1 VNSLAAYVLS
11 ESVLWEFNSSV
22 TVEMPSAQSLATPD
36 AEPCARSVLG
46 LTELAPSALPPR
58 VEQLWR
64 MDGFAGNVP
73 FTNPMFVPL
82 GNSPD
87 MGLVYEAVARTV
99 DRHPALRTR
108 LAVKNGRGIQIV
120 EAWKT
125 SRIPLVEIL
134 RRQLEE
140 DRPDAPPSPIGEFTK
155 ESMDLFAQDGFRACA
170 FRDEDGGVT
179 LGFLAHGF
187 YSDAWSSQ
195 VLLQDFRAFH
205 SALKDG
211 TSPTL
216 TGTASYVEYAES
228 QRRALD
234 KDLPVRLS
242 FWRRKLSDIPPAA
255 LPYDHQTGANRR
267 GRSYFFI
274 REEILAGLVAASASN
289 RISLTLLL
297 LAAFQLSL
305 GRWSGQREIL
315 SAAYT
320 ADRVK
325 PQFQNTIGCLVT
337 NMPVAARLEP
347 ERRFGAFL
355 SEFAKDFY
363 GSYPHREI
371 SCESYEA
378 IFAPPKHFCA
388 TVFNFVPLQKRFSAG
403 ELLSLPAFDET
414 VIGPDAAKPA
424 IYRDIYL
431 GLAQYPNGLLGK
443 LFYDAGLFTP
453 KGMEVFIGHF
463 RHVARKIAADPEAK
477 LKELLA

>member
-1 VNSLAAYVLS
+1 MYFRKSVLS
-11 ESVLWEFNSSV
+11 GFNSSV
-22 TVEMPSAQSLATPD
+22 TVEMPSAQNRTASD
-36 AEPCARSVLG
+36 AEQRARSIMG
-46 LTELAPSALPPR
+46 LTELVPGALPPR

-82 GNSPD
+82 GISPD
-87 MGLVYEAVARTV
+87 MGPVYEAVARTL

-120 EAWKT
+120 EAWKA
-125 SRIPLVEIL
+125 SSIPVVDIL
-134 RRQLEE
+134 KRQLEE

-155 ESMDLFAQDGFRACA
+155 GSMDLFAQDGLRTSA

-195 VLLQDFRAFH
+195 ILLQDFRAFH

-211 TSPTL
+211 TSPAL
-216 TGTASYVEYAES
+216 TDAASYVEYAES
-228 QRRALD
+228 QRRTLD
-234 KDLPVRLS
+234 KDLPARLS
-242 FWRRKLSDIPPAA
+242 FWRRKLSFIPPVI
-255 LPYDHQTGANRR
+255 LPHDHQTGVKRR

-274 REEILAGLVAASASN
+274 REEILAGLAAASASK

-305 GRWSGQREIL
+305 GRWSGQKEIL

-337 NMPVAARLEP
+337 NMPVSARLEP

-371 SCESYEA
+371 SCEIYDA
-378 IFAPPKHFCA
+378 IFAPPKPFCA

-414 VIGPDAAKPA
+414 LVGPDAAKPA

-443 LFYDAGLFTP
+443 LFYDAGLFAP

-463 RHVARKIAADPEAK
+463 RHVAGKIAADPDIK
-477 LKELLA
+477 LRDILC

>member
-1 VNSLAAYVLS
+1 MLS
-11 ESVLWEFNSSV
+11 HTKER
-22 TVEMPSAQSLATPD
+22 
-36 AEPCARSVLG
+36 ARSILG
-46 LTELAPSALPPR
+46 LIERAPAALPPR

-64 MDGFAGNVP
+64 MDGFARSVP

-82 GNSPD
+82 GPSPD

-108 LAVKNGRGIQIV
+108 LAVQNGRGIQIV
-120 EAWKT
+120 EPWKA
-125 SRIPLVEIL
+125 SGIPVVPIL

-155 ESMDLFAQDGFRACA
+155 GNMDLFAQDGFRACA

-205 SALKDG
+205 SALTGG
-211 TSPTL
+211 TSAAPAE
-216 TGTASYVEYAES
+216 TATYMEYAEG

-234 KDLPVRLS
+234 KELPARLA
-242 FWRRKLSDIPPAA
+242 FWRGKLAGMPPAA
-255 LPYDHQTGANRR
+255 LPYDHQTGVNRR
-267 GRSYFFI
+267 GRSYFFM
-274 REEILAGLVAASASN
+274 REEILSGLVAASTAH

-297 LAAFQLSL
+297 LAAFQISL

-337 NMPVAARLEP
+337 NMPVASRLEP
-347 ERRFGAFL
+347 ERWFGAFL
-355 SEFAKDFY
+355 SDFAKDFY

-371 SCESYEA
+371 SCEIYDA
-378 IFAPPKHFCA
+378 IFAPPKPFCA

-403 ELLSLPAFDET
+403 ELLSLPAFDDT

-453 KGMEVFIGHF
+453 RGMEFFIGHF
-463 RHVARKIAADPEAK
+463 RHVAGKIAADPDAP
-477 LKELLA
+477 LKSLLD

>member
-1 VNSLAAYVLS
+1 MYFRKGVLS
-11 ESVLWEFNSSV
+11 GFNSSV
-22 TVEMPSAQSLATPD
+22 TVEIPSAQSMATPD
-36 AEPCARSVLG
+36 AEPRARSIMG
-46 LTELAPSALPPR
+46 LTELVPGALPPR

-64 MDGFAGNVP
+64 MDGFADNVP

-82 GNSPD
+82 GISPD
-87 MGLVYEAVARTV
+87 VGLVTEAVARTV
-99 DRHPALRTR
+99 ERHPALRTR
-108 LAVKNGRGIQIV
+108 LAVKDGRGIQIV

-125 SRIPLVEIL
+125 SAIPVVEIL

-155 ESMDLFAQDGFRACA
+155 RSMDLFAQDGFRASA
-170 FRDEDGGVT
+170 FRDEEGGVT

-211 TSPTL
+211 TSPAL
-216 TGTASYVEYAES
+216 ADTASYVEYAES

-234 KDLPVRLS
+234 KNLPARLS
-242 FWRRKLSDIPPAA
+242 FWRRKLSGIPPAV
-255 LPYDHQTGANRR
+255 LPHDHQTGVNRR

-274 REEILAGLVAASASN
+274 REEILAGLVAASATH

-337 NMPVAARLEP
+337 NMPVSARLEP

-371 SCESYEA
+371 SCEIYDA
-378 IFAPPKHFCA
+378 IFAPPKPFCA
-388 TVFNFVPLQKRFSAG
+388 TVFNFVPLQKRFSAD

-414 VIGPDAAKPA
+414 LVGPDAAKPA

-463 RHVARKIAADPEAK
+463 RHVAGKIAADPDIK
-477 LKELLA
+477 LRDILC

>member
-1 VNSLAAYVLS
+1 M
-11 ESVLWEFNSSV
+11 
-22 TVEMPSAQSLATPD
+22 TVELPIQSMAAPD
-36 AEPCARSVLG
+36 PELRARSVLG
-46 LTELAPSALPPR
+46 LTELARGALPPR

-82 GNSPD
+82 GTSPD

-99 DRHPALRTR
+99 ARHPALRTR
-108 LAVKNGRGIQIV
+108 LAVKNERGVQIV
-120 EAWKT
+120 EAWKA
-125 SRIPLVEIL
+125 SNIPVVEIL
-134 RRQLEE
+134 RGQLEE
-140 DRPDAPPSPIGEFTK
+140 DRPDAPPSPIGAFTGGR
-155 ESMDLFAQDGFRACA
+155 MDLFAQDGFRTCA
-170 FRDEDGGVT
+170 FRDEEGGVT

-195 VLLQDFRAFH
+195 ILLQDFRAFH
-205 SALKDG
+205 SALKDKN
-211 TSPTL
+211 SPPL
-216 TGTASYVEYAES
+216 AATASYVEYAES

-234 KDLPVRLS
+234 RDLPARLS
-242 FWRRKLSDIPPAA
+242 FWRRKLSGIPPAT
-255 LPYDHQTGANRR
+255 LPYDHKTGVNRR

-274 REEILAGLVAASASN
+274 REEIFAGLAAASAAH

-305 GRWSGQREIL
+305 GRWSGQRDIL

-320 ADRVK
+320 ADRVN

-337 NMPVAARLEP
+337 NMPVVARLEP

-371 SCESYEA
+371 SCEIYDA
-378 IFAPPKHFCA
+378 IYAPPKPFCA

-453 KGMEVFIGHF
+453 KGMEIFIGHF
-463 RHVARKIAADPEAK
+463 RHVAGKIAADPDAK
-477 LKELLA
+477 LKELLD

>member
-1 VNSLAAYVLS
+1 MLS
-11 ESVLWEFNSSV
+11 HTE
-22 TVEMPSAQSLATPD
+22 QR
-36 AEPCARSVLG
+36 ARSILG
-46 LTELAPSALPPR
+46 LIEHAPAALPPR

-64 MDGFAGNVP
+64 LDGFAGNVP

-82 GNSPD
+82 GTSPD
-87 MGLVYEAVARTV
+87 MGLVYEAVAQTV

-108 LAVKNGRGIQIV
+108 LAAQNGRGIQIV
-120 EAWKT
+120 EAWKA
-125 SRIPLVEIL
+125 SRIPVVKIL

-155 ESMDLFAQDGFRACA
+155 GDMDLFAQDGFRACA

-211 TSPTL
+211 AGAAPAES
-216 TGTASYVEYAES
+216 ASYIEYAQS

-234 KDLPVRLS
+234 KELPARLA
-242 FWRRKLSDIPPAA
+242 FWRGKLAGIPPAA
-255 LPYDHQTGANRR
+255 LPYDHQTYDRQGGANRR

-274 REEILAGLVAASASN
+274 REEISAGLVAASATH

-297 LAAFQLSL
+297 LAAFQISL

-337 NMPVAARLEP
+337 NMPVVARLEP
-347 ERRFGAFL
+347 GRRFGAFL
-355 SEFAKDFY
+355 SDFAKDFY

-371 SCESYEA
+371 SCEIYDA
-378 IFAPPKHFCA
+378 IFAPPKPFCA

-403 ELLSLPAFDET
+403 ELLSLPAFDDT

-453 KGMEVFIGHF
+453 KSMEGFITHF
-463 RHVARKIAADPEAK
+463 RHVAGKIAADPDAA
-477 LKELLA
+477 LKSLLD

>member
-1 VNSLAAYVLS
+1 MNSPAAYVLS
-11 ESVLWEFNSSV
+11 ESVLWGFNSSV

-36 AEPCARSVLG
+36 AESCARSVLG
-46 LTELAPSALPPR
+46 LTELVPSALPPR

-82 GNSPD
+82 GISPD

-155 ESMDLFAQDGFRACA
+155 ASMDLFAQDGFRACA

-211 TSPTL
+211 ANPAL
-216 TGTASYVEYAES
+216 ADAASYVEYAES

-234 KDLPVRLS
+234 KDLPARLS
-242 FWRRKLSDIPPAA
+242 FWRGKLSGIPPAI
-255 LPYDHQTGANRR
+255 LPHDHQTGLNKR

-274 REEILAGLVAASASN
+274 REEIFAGLAEASATH

-297 LAAFQLSL
+297 LAVFQLSL

-337 NMPVAARLEP
+337 NMPVSARLEP

-371 SCESYEA
+371 SCEIYDA
-378 IFAPPKHFCA
+378 IFAPPKPFCA

-443 LFYDAGLFTP
+443 LFYDAGLFTA

-463 RHVARKIAADPEAK
+463 RHVAGKIAADPQAE

>member
-1 VNSLAAYVLS
+1 MYFRKSVLS
-11 ESVLWEFNSSV
+11 GFNSSV
-22 TVEMPSAQSLATPD
+22 TVEMPSAQSMATAD
-36 AEPCARSVLG
+36 AEPRARSILG
-46 LTELAPSALPPR
+46 LTELMAGALPPR

-64 MDGFAGNVP
+64 MDGFAGDVP

-82 GNSPD
+82 GISPD

-108 LAVKNGRGIQIV
+108 LTVKNGRGVQIV

-125 SRIPLVEIL
+125 SRIPVAEIL

-155 ESMDLFAQDGFRACA
+155 GSMDLFAQDGLRTSA

-195 VLLQDFRAFH
+195 ILLQDFRAFH

-211 TSPTL
+211 TSPAL
-216 TGTASYVEYAES
+216 ADAASYIEYAES

-234 KDLPVRLS
+234 KDLPARLS
-242 FWRRKLSDIPPAA
+242 FWRRKLSVIQAAA
-255 LPYDHQTGANRR
+255 LPYDHQTYDRQTGVSRR

-274 REEILAGLVAASASN
+274 REEIFAGLAAASATH

-325 PQFQNTIGCLVT
+325 PQFQNTTGCLVT
-337 NMPVAARLEP
+337 NMPVSARLEP
-347 ERRFGAFL
+347 ERGFGAFL

-371 SCESYEA
+371 SCEIYDA
-378 IFAPPKHFCA
+378 IFAPPKPFCA

-403 ELLSLPAFDET
+403 ELLSLPAFDQT
-414 VIGPDAAKPA
+414 LVGPDAAKPA

-463 RHVARKIAADPEAK
+463 RHVAEKIAADPDIK
-477 LKELLA
+477 LRDILC

>member
-1 VNSLAAYVLS
+1 MYFRKSILS
-11 ESVLWEFNSSV
+11 RFNSSM
-22 TVEMPSAQSLATPD
+22 TVEMSSAQSMAASD
-36 AEPCARSVLG
+36 AEPRAKSILG
-46 LTELAPSALPPR
+46 LTELAPGALPPR

-64 MDGFAGNVP
+64 MDGFAGNIP

-82 GNSPD
+82 GLSPD

-120 EAWKT
+120 EAWKP
-125 SRIPLVEIL
+125 SGIPVVEIL

-140 DRPDAPPSPIGEFTK
+140 DRPDAAPSPIGAFTGGR
-155 ESMDLFAQDGFRACA
+155 MDLFAQDGFRTCV
-170 FRDEDGGVT
+170 FRDEYGGVT

-211 TSPTL
+211 TSPAL
-216 TGTASYVEYAES
+216 TDGASYIEYADG

-234 KDLPVRLS
+234 KDLPARLS
-242 FWRRKLSDIPPAA
+242 FWRGKLSSIPPAA
-255 LPYDHQTGANRR
+255 LPYDHQPYDRQAGANRR

-274 REEILAGLVAASASN
+274 REEILTGLVAASASK

-347 ERRFGAFL
+347 EQRFGAFL

-363 GSYPHREI
+363 GSYPHREV
-371 SCESYEA
+371 SCEIYDA
-378 IFAPPKHFCA
+378 IFVPPKPFCA

-414 VIGPDAAKPA
+414 VVGPDAAKPA

-443 LFYDAGLFTP
+443 LFYDTGLFTP
-453 KGMEVFIGHF
+453 EGMEVFIGHF
-463 RHVARKIAADPEAK
+463 RHVAGKIAADPDMK
-477 LKELLA
+477 LRDILC